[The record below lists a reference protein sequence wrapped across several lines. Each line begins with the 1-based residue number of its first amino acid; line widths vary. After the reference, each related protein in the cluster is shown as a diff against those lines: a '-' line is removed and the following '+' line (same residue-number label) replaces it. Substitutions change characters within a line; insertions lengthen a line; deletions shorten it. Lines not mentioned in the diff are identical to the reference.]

1 MKKQES
7 WKNSDLKTESS
18 GKLFFRTKNH
28 WRALMKNQDLLENS
42 DVEPGNIA
50 ITLMSKT
57 GIIEEL

>member
-28 WRALMKNQDLLENS
+28 WRTLMQNQETLENS
-42 DVEPGNIA
+42 DKKWESLKYWDLEP
-50 ITLMSKT
+50 
-57 GIIEEL
+57 